1 MDYKTFLTT
10 KKQIYSFYL
19 GWIQEKTFRFYRGS
33 HVPPTLWY
41 TMYLPNCEKLPP
53 VEKTLG
59 LQLKELSQEEKEKFK
74 ENIEV
79 QEKVLQMIQNRNE
92 KHHYRCWLIQL
103 TTGKGKSHVIM
114 DITNYYQTNTLI
126 LCHNVKMLWEMREKF
141 VKFSNITPCV
151 YGGGKKELGPVTIMT
166 KKSFTMDFAKIDFSF
181 WLCLIDEAPIWFSK
195 KFWNALNE
203 FFHKKKWIAL
213 YGLSGT
219 PYKNELDQ
227 EDLEKYF
234 WETIKIKGQENNGY
248 NIIPNFTFL
257 DFYSQKRYLYENPA
271 EMRTALQDDNERH
284 KKQIEE
290 IQKLSHSCVLILT
303 DRVEEALE
311 IFDSLSVNKW
321 GFLMTGKTKIKDDEK
336 NIEHAKE
343 RLELW
348 EKVFIVWTI
357 QKCGT
362 GLDIPFIDSVFLASA
377 IKFKGTVIQSIGRAL
392 RKYKN
397 KDKVEVY
404 IWNDLPILRGQ
415 RTQKIKAIKEEYKI
429 QDSDIIYKKIWNKK
443 P

>member
-1 MDYKTFLTT
+1 MDYKNFLTIR
-10 KKQIYSFYL
+10 KQVFSFYL
-19 GWIQEKTFRFYRGS
+19 GWMQEKVFRFYRGA

-41 TMYLPNCEKLPP
+41 TMLLPNCEKLPP

-59 LQLKELSQEEKEKFK
+59 LQLKELSQDEKEKFK

-114 DITNYYQTNTLI
+114 DIANYYQTNTLI
-126 LCHNVKMLWEMREKF
+126 LCHNVKTLWEMREKF

-166 KKSFTMDFAKIDFSF
+166 KKSFTMDFAKLDFSF
-181 WLCLIDEAPIWFSK
+181 WLCLIDEAPIGFSK

-219 PYKNELDQ
+219 PYKNELEQ
-227 EDLEKYF
+227 VDLEKYF
-234 WETIKIKGQENNGY
+234 WATIKIKWQENNGY
-248 NIIPNFTFL
+248 NIIPSFTFF
-257 DFYSQKRYLYENPA
+257 DYYSPRRYLYENPA
-271 EMRTALQDDNERH
+271 EMRTALQDDNDRLQ
-284 KKQIEE
+284 KQVREIE
-290 IQKLSHSCVLILT
+290 KLEANCILILS
-303 DRVEEALE
+303 DRVEETKQLYEALWGK
-311 IFDSLSVNKW
+311 KW
-321 GFLMTGKTKIKDDEK
+321 GFVMTGGTKQKDDEE
-336 NIEHAKE
+336 NI
-343 RLELW
+343 RLAE
-348 EKVFIVWTI
+348 EKIRSGEKIFIIGTI
-357 QKCGT
+357 QKCWVWV
-362 GLDIPFIDSVFLASA
+362 DIPFIDSVFLVSA
-377 IKFKGTVIQSIGRAL
+377 IKFKATVIQSIGRAL
-392 RKYKN
+392 RKYQD

-415 RTQKIKAIKEEYKI
+415 RTQKLKSIKEEYGISENQLKILKI
-429 QDSDIIYKKIWNKK
+429 QW
-443 P
+443 

>member
-1 MDYKTFLTT
+1 MDYKNFLTIR
-10 KKQIYSFYL
+10 KQVFSFYL
-19 GWIQEKTFRFYRGS
+19 GWMQEKVFRFYRGS

-53 VEKTLG
+53 VEKTLW

-79 QEKVLQMIQNRNE
+79 QEKVLQMITNRNE

-114 DITNYYQTNTLI
+114 DIANYYQTNTLI
-126 LCHNVKMLWEMREKF
+126 LCHNVKTLWEMREKF
-141 VKFSNITPCV
+141 VKFSNIAPCV
-151 YGGGKKELGPVTIMT
+151 YGGWKKELGPVTIMT
-166 KKSFTMDFAKIDFSF
+166 KKSFTMDFAKLDFSF

-203 FFHKKKWIAL
+203 FFHKKKGVAL

-234 WETIKIKGQENNGY
+234 GATIKIKGQENNGY
-248 NIIPNFTFL
+248 NIIPSFTFL
-257 DFYSQKRYLYENPA
+257 DYYSPRRYLYENPA
-271 EMRTALQDDNERH
+271 EMRTALQDDNDRLQ
-284 KKQIEE
+284 KQVIEIE
-290 IQKLSHSCVLILT
+290 KLEANCILILS
-303 DRVEEALE
+303 DRVEETKQLYEALWGK
-311 IFDSLSVNKW
+311 KW
-321 GFLMTGKTKIKDDEK
+321 GFVMTGGTKQKDDEE
-336 NIEHAKE
+336 NI
-343 RLELW
+343 RLAE
-348 EKVFIVWTI
+348 EKIRSREKIFIIGTI
-357 QKCGT
+357 QKCWVWV
-362 GLDIPFIDSVFLASA
+362 DIPFIDSVFLVSA
-377 IKFKGTVIQSIGRAL
+377 IKFKATVIQSIGRAL
-392 RKYKN
+392 RKYQD

-415 RTQKIKAIKEEYKI
+415 RTQKLKSIKEEYDIGLEKI
-429 QDSDIIYKKIWNKK
+429 RIQKL
-443 P
+443 